1 MNEICGLGCCGC
13 CGSRNACGGCAETD
27 GHPFGGSCIAAECVK
42 SGGTEAMLRFKA
54 ALIAEINALGI
65 PGLAVR
71 DMNLLIGSYVNLE
84 YTLPSG
90 ARAKLLEDNRV
101 YWGNEVEIPD
111 SPRCYGLV
119 ADDRHLLV
127 CTYGCGG
134 SDPEIVL
141 YKKR

>member
-101 YWGNEVEIPD
+101 Y
-111 SPRCYGLV
+111 
-119 ADDRHLLV
+119 
-127 CTYGCGG
+127 
-134 SDPEIVL
+134 
-141 YKKR
+141 